1 MSVDNIDDKLVLDL
15 MRINCDSMPLKK
27 CFETYNM
34 TLDKLQRYKETLH
47 ERMKLSPN
55 RLDDVLEYDN
65 KRYDRMG
72 DSPYELMMNQDKMQ
86 TMRAQNNDYDQ
97 VEQDYRMD
105 PVEQMRILKEM
116 YQRDRNV
123 YKKSPGS
130 KLRRLVGVM
139 NGRKMPAPYVK
150 GFYGKSKSKSKG
162 GKKKT
167 KKRKQSKKSKK
178 V

>member
-1 MSVDNIDDKLVLDL
+1 MSIDNIDDKLVLDL
-15 MRINCDSMPLKK
+15 MRINCGSMPLKK
-27 CFETYNM
+27 CFDTYNM

-72 DSPYELMMNQDKMQ
+72 DSPYEHMMNQDKIQ
-86 TMRAQNNDYDQ
+86 TMRAQYNDYDQ

-130 KLRRLVGVM
+130 KLRRLVEVM
-139 NGRKMPAPYVK
+139 DGRKMPAPYVK
-150 GFYGKSKSKSKG
+150 GFYSKSKG